1 MTRARALADA
11 LSAERAMRQG
21 LEAAME
27 SREVAHATER
37 ETLEARARDAEA
49 GRVAAEAEAS
59 HLRGEIARGET
70 VIRQEESVVR
80 LRLEAEHEVRV
91 GRLATELDRV
101 RGELEARSSE
111 LRDARAND
119 AKTFDALNRVREELL
134 GRLKSETQKLLGT
147 IDCVCDAMDSA
158 SKSLHRDGVAAT
170 PRISQSVPSRR
181 ERTLVVDTKQSRGH
195 GAVGTPEPGTPTS
208 SQSRHRA
215 VASSSVAQQ
224 NAQRRLHLSAQSDR
238 LRKPIASQ
246 KGLVGYANIYQH

>member
-1 MTRARALADA
+1 
-11 LSAERAMRQG
+11 
-21 LEAAME
+21 
-27 SREVAHATER
+27 
-37 ETLEARARDAEA
+37 
-49 GRVAAEAEAS
+49 
-59 HLRGEIARGET
+59 
-70 VIRQEESVVR
+70 
-80 LRLEAEHEVRV
+80 
-91 GRLATELDRV
+91 V

>member
-1 MTRARALADA
+1 MLDTPCK
-11 LSAERAMRQG
+11 ERLGTIGEDLYAT
-21 LEAAME
+21 EAAVEEFALQSIANSAGLRFAQLSDMGA
-27 SREVAHATER
+27 REGVANTA
-37 ETLEARARDAEA
+37 LE
-49 GRVAAEAEAS
+49 
-59 HLRGEIARGET
+59 ARGET
-70 VIRQEESVVR
+70 VIRQEESVIR